1 MKFTRTLKPLKG
13 QFELAPYLCVV
24 FVLLFF
30 MLFGGYLVLPVG
42 TRLELPP
49 GGSRSGPWTGD
60 AFLVVAVDAGD
71 QCYFENQIVPDLA
84 ILKTRLT
91 ARANAP
97 KGPRKL
103 YLQADRSVRYERL
116 QELASLAREA
126 GLSEILL
133 GGGGGEGNSGDGTTG
148 TQGSSEVRRPGIP
161 KP

>member
-42 TRLELPP
+42 TRLELPQ
-49 GGSRSGPWTGD
+49 GGSRIGTWTGD
-60 AFLVVAVDAGD
+60 PFLVVAVDASE
-71 QCYFENQIVPDLA
+71 QCYFENQIVPDLDVLRA
-84 ILKTRLT
+84 RLT

-116 QELASLAREA
+116 QQLGSLAREA

-133 GGGGGEGNSGDGTTG
+133 GGSGGTHSGNGDNTDPRRSGN
-148 TQGSSEVRRPGIP
+148 P

>member
-42 TRLELPP
+42 TRLELPS
-49 GGSRSGPWTGD
+49 GGTRIGTWTGD
-60 AFLVVAVDAGD
+60 PFLVVAVDAGE
-71 QCYFENQIVPDLA
+71 QCYFENQIVPDLGV
-84 ILKTRLT
+84 LKARLS
-91 ARANAP
+91 ARAGAP

-116 QELASLAREA
+116 QELAGLAREA
-126 GLSEILL
+126 GLSEIVL
-133 GGGGGEGNSGDGTTG
+133 GGSGSNGSPTLTT
-148 TQGSSEVRRPGIP
+148 P
-161 KP
+161 

>member
-42 TRLELPP
+42 TRLELPS
-49 GGSRSGPWTGD
+49 GGTRIGTWTGD
-60 AFLVVAVDAGD
+60 PFLVVAVDAGE
-71 QCYFENQIVPDLA
+71 QCYFENQIVPDLGV
-84 ILKTRLT
+84 LKARLS
-91 ARANAP
+91 ARAGAP

-126 GLSEILL
+126 GLSEIVL
-133 GGGGGEGNSGDGTTG
+133 GGSGSNGSPTPTT
-148 TQGSSEVRRPGIP
+148 P
-161 KP
+161 

>member
-49 GGSRSGPWTGD
+49 GGSRSGTWTGD
-60 AFLVVAVDAGD
+60 AFLVVAVDAGE

-91 ARANAP
+91 ARANTP

-103 YLQADRSVRYERL
+103 YLQADRSVRYDRL
-116 QELASLAREA
+116 QELATLAREA

-133 GGGGGEGNSGDGTTG
+133 GGGGGNGGGGPTG
-148 TQGSSEVRRPGIP
+148 TQGSPEGRRPGIP
-161 KP
+161 NP

>member
-42 TRLELPP
+42 TRLELPS
-49 GGSRSGPWTGD
+49 GGTRIGTWTGD
-60 AFLVVAVDAGD
+60 PFLVVAVDAGE
-71 QCYFENQIVPDLA
+71 QCYFENQIVPDLGV
-84 ILKTRLT
+84 LKARLS
-91 ARANAP
+91 ARAGAP

-116 QELASLAREA
+116 QELAGLAREA
-126 GLSEILL
+126 GLSEIVL
-133 GGGGGEGNSGDGTTG
+133 GGS
-148 TQGSSEVRRPGIP
+148 GSSGSPTP
-161 KP
+161 TTP

>member
-42 TRLELPP
+42 TRLELPQ
-49 GGSRSGPWTGD
+49 GGSRIGTWTGD
-60 AFLVVAVDAGD
+60 PFLVVAVDASE
-71 QCYFENQIVPDLA
+71 QCYFENQIVPDLDVLRA
-84 ILKTRLT
+84 RLT

-116 QELASLAREA
+116 QQLASLAREA

-133 GGGGGEGNSGDGTTG
+133 GGSGGTHSGNGDNTDPRRSGN
-148 TQGSSEVRRPGIP
+148 P

>member
-42 TRLELPP
+42 TRLELPQ
-49 GGSRSGPWTGD
+49 GGSRIGTWTGD
-60 AFLVVAVDAGD
+60 PFLVVAVDASE
-71 QCYFENQIVPDLA
+71 QCYFENQIVPDLVV
-84 ILKTRLT
+84 LKARLT
-91 ARANAP
+91 VRANAP

-116 QELASLAREA
+116 QQLASLAREA

-133 GGGGGEGNSGDGTTG
+133 GGGGSSSNSDGGNADSRRSGN
-148 TQGSSEVRRPGIP
+148 PNP
-161 KP
+161 

>member
-42 TRLELPP
+42 TRLELPS
-49 GGSRSGPWTGD
+49 GGTRIGTWTGD
-60 AFLVVAVDAGD
+60 PFLVVAVDAGE
-71 QCYFENQIVPDLA
+71 QCYFENQIVPDLGV
-84 ILKTRLT
+84 LKARLS
-91 ARANAP
+91 ARAGAP

-116 QELASLAREA
+116 QELAGLAREA
-126 GLSEILL
+126 GLSEIVL
-133 GGGGGEGNSGDGTTG
+133 GGSSSSGS
-148 TQGSSEVRRPGIP
+148 GSSGSPTLTTP
-161 KP
+161 

>member
-49 GGSRSGPWTGD
+49 GGSRSGTWTGD
-60 AFLVVAVDAGD
+60 AFLVVAVDAGE

-116 QELASLAREA
+116 QELATLAREA
-126 GLSEILL
+126 GLYEILL
-133 GGGGGEGNSGDGTTG
+133 GGGGGNGGGGPTG
-148 TQGSSEVRRPGIP
+148 TQGSPEGRRPGIP
-161 KP
+161 NP

>member
-42 TRLELPP
+42 TRLELPS
-49 GGSRSGPWTGD
+49 GGSRSGTWTGD
-60 AFLVVAVDAGD
+60 AFLVVAVDAGE

-91 ARANAP
+91 ARANTP

-116 QELASLAREA
+116 QELATLAREA

-133 GGGGGEGNSGDGTTG
+133 GGGGGNGGGGPTG
-148 TQGSSEVRRPGIP
+148 TQGSPEGRRPGIP
-161 KP
+161 NP

>member
-42 TRLELPP
+42 TRLELPV
-49 GGSRSGPWTGD
+49 GGTRIGTWTGD
-60 AFLVVAVDAGD
+60 PFLVVAVDAGE
-71 QCYFENQIVPDLA
+71 QCYFENQIVPDLGV
-84 ILKTRLT
+84 LKARLS
-91 ARANAP
+91 ARAGAP

-116 QELASLAREA
+116 QELAGLAREA
-126 GLSEILL
+126 GLSEIVL
-133 GGGGGEGNSGDGTTG
+133 GGSGSNGSPTPTT
-148 TQGSSEVRRPGIP
+148 P
-161 KP
+161 

>member
-42 TRLELPP
+42 TRLELPS
-49 GGSRSGPWTGD
+49 GGTRIGTWTGD
-60 AFLVVAVDAGD
+60 PFLVVAVDAGE
-71 QCYFENQIVPDLA
+71 QCYFENQIVPDLGV
-84 ILKTRLT
+84 LKARLS
-91 ARANAP
+91 ARAGAP

-126 GLSEILL
+126 GLSEIVL
-133 GGGGGEGNSGDGTTG
+133 GGS
-148 TQGSSEVRRPGIP
+148 GSSSSGSGSSGSPTP
-161 KP
+161 TTP

>member
-30 MLFGGYLVLPVG
+30 MLFGGYLVLPIG
-42 TRLELPP
+42 TRLELPS
-49 GGSRSGPWTGD
+49 GGSRSGTWTGD
-60 AFLVVAVDAGD
+60 AFLVVAVDAGE

-84 ILKTRLT
+84 ILKIRLT

-103 YLQADRSVRYERL
+103 YLQADRSVRYVRL
-116 QELASLAREA
+116 QELATLAREA

-133 GGGGGEGNSGDGTTG
+133 GGGGGNGGGGPTGAQGGSEG
-148 TQGSSEVRRPGIP
+148 RRPDIP
-161 KP
+161 NP

>member
-42 TRLELPP
+42 TRLELPS
-49 GGSRSGPWTGD
+49 GGTRIGTWTGD
-60 AFLVVAVDAGD
+60 PFLVVAVDAGE
-71 QCYFENQIVPDLA
+71 QCYFENQIVPDLGV
-84 ILKTRLT
+84 LKARLS
-91 ARANAP
+91 ARAGAP

-116 QELASLAREA
+116 QELAGLAREA
-126 GLSEILL
+126 GLSEIVL
-133 GGGGGEGNSGDGTTG
+133 GGGSSSSGS
-148 TQGSSEVRRPGIP
+148 GSSGSPTLTTP
-161 KP
+161 

>member
-42 TRLELPP
+42 TRLELPQ
-49 GGSRSGPWTGD
+49 GGSRIGTWTGD
-60 AFLVVAVDAGD
+60 PFLVVAVDASER
-71 QCYFENQIVPDLA
+71 CYFENQIVPDLTV
-84 ILKTRLT
+84 LKTRLT

-97 KGPRKL
+97 TGPRKL

-116 QELASLAREA
+116 QQLASLAREA

-133 GGGGGEGNSGDGTTG
+133 GGGGGTHTGNGDNTDPRRSGN
-148 TQGSSEVRRPGIP
+148 PNP
-161 KP
+161 

>member
-42 TRLELPP
+42 TRLELPQ
-49 GGSRSGPWTGD
+49 GGSRIGTWTGD
-60 AFLVVAVDAGD
+60 PFLVVAVDASE

-116 QELASLAREA
+116 QELATLAREA

-133 GGGGGEGNSGDGTTG
+133 GGGGGNGGGGPTG
-148 TQGSSEVRRPGIP
+148 TQGSPEGRRPGIP
-161 KP
+161 NP

>member
-42 TRLELPP
+42 TRLELPV
-49 GGSRSGPWTGD
+49 GGTRIGTWTGD
-60 AFLVVAVDAGD
+60 PFLVVAVDAGE
-71 QCYFENQIVPDLA
+71 QCYFENQIVPDLGV
-84 ILKTRLT
+84 LKARLS
-91 ARANAP
+91 ARAGAP

-126 GLSEILL
+126 GLSEIVL
-133 GGGGGEGNSGDGTTG
+133 GGS
-148 TQGSSEVRRPGIP
+148 GSSGSPTP
-161 KP
+161 TTP

>member
-24 FVLLFF
+24 FLLLFF

-42 TRLELPP
+42 TRLELPQ
-49 GGSRSGPWTGD
+49 GGSRIGTWTGD
-60 AFLVVAVDAGD
+60 PFLVVAVDASE
-71 QCYFENQIVPDLA
+71 QCYFENQIVPDLVV
-84 ILKTRLT
+84 LKARLT

-116 QELASLAREA
+116 QQLASLAREA

-133 GGGGGEGNSGDGTTG
+133 GGSGGTHSGNGDNTDPRRSGN
-148 TQGSSEVRRPGIP
+148 P

>member
-49 GGSRSGPWTGD
+49 GGSRSGTWTGD
-60 AFLVVAVDAGD
+60 AFLVVAVDAGE

-116 QELASLAREA
+116 QELATLAREA

-133 GGGGGEGNSGDGTTG
+133 GGGGGNGGGGPTG
-148 TQGSSEVRRPGIP
+148 TQGSPEGRRPGIP
-161 KP
+161 NP

>member
-42 TRLELPP
+42 TRLELPA
-49 GGSRSGPWTGD
+49 GGTRIGTWTGD
-60 AFLVVAVDAGD
+60 PFLVVAVDAGE
-71 QCYFENQIVPDLA
+71 QCYFENQIVPDLGV
-84 ILKTRLT
+84 LKARLS
-91 ARANAP
+91 ARAGAP

-116 QELASLAREA
+116 QELAGLAREA
-126 GLSEILL
+126 GLSEIVL
-133 GGGGGEGNSGDGTTG
+133 GGGSSSSGS
-148 TQGSSEVRRPGIP
+148 GSSGSPTP
-161 KP
+161 TTP